1 MEAYRAKLIQELNR
15 TLSQW
20 LVSADNETALL
31 VTLSSGFLSHKN
43 YADIKGCV
51 HQSYKYSWLK
61 TLCLHLLATDVENH
75 KISSWSLRPWKI
87 RPIYFSRKVGN
98 HPVKRHHPPEERR
111 PQYVYQFGRYLGL
124 PILKVEV

>member
-1 MEAYRAKLIQELNR
+1 MEAYRTKLIQELNS
-15 TLSQW
+15 TLSLW

-31 VTLSSGFLSHKN
+31 VALSSGSLSHKN

-51 HQSYKYSWLK
+51 HRSYKYSWLK

-87 RPIYFSRKVGN
+87 RPIYIFSKGRES
-98 HPVKRHHPPEERR
+98 PSEATSPPRR
-111 PQYVYQFGRYLGL
+111 T
-124 PILKVEV
+124 